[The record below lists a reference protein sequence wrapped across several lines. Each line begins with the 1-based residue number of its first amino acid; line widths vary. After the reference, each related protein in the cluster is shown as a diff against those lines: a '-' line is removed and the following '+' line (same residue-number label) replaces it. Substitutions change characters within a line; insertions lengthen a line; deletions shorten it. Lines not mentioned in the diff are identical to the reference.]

1 MVSYSHQGTTP
12 GGKVSEEKTAGKTLQ
27 MRADAEYA
35 AKVRTLAFVKET
47 SESAIVREA
56 TDRVMMEADVDE
68 LIAQVRQRCEQQVA
82 ELEEFRVWQQT
93 FIAER
98 RAS

>member
-1 MVSYSHQGTTP
+1 M
-12 GGKVSEEKTAGKTLQ
+12 SEEKQAGKTLQ
-27 MRADAEYA
+27 MRADGEYV
-35 AKVRTLAFVKET
+35 AKVATLAFVKET

-56 TDRVMMEADVDE
+56 TDRVMAEADVDE

-82 ELEEFRVWQQT
+82 ELEEFRVWQQA

-98 RAS
+98 QAS